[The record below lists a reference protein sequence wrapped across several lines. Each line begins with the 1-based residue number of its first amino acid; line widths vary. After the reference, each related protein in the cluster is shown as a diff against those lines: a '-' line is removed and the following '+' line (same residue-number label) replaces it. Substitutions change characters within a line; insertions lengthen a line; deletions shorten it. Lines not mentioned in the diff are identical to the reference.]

1 MKKLCDDH
9 CISFEDIQNR
19 SQALQ
24 ARMNHAHTT
33 QGVFMINRKYA
44 RGYDIKLKTEPLVMV
59 LVNDEKMTTA

>member
-1 MKKLCDDH
+1 
-9 CISFEDIQNR
+9 
-19 SQALQ
+19 
-24 ARMNHAHTT
+24 MNHAHTT